1 MPQERPS
8 GELLF
13 AYDQLMDI
21 VVLHR
26 YCRTAKLHRKVRLI
40 NHKLAFTKFHSGKG
54 EGLIDIVRTNDPKD
68 EVWGI
73 SYELHADEIPK
84 LDMHMRV
91 PDRYH
96 KKKVTLTDRGGWRHD
111 GFTYEVTLRDQELSK
126 PSKKTL
132 DEIIAL
138 ATEWKLPSDWIE
150 HLRSFETLD
159 EQEAGSV
166 APQTDASPPETAAQQ
181 PTPPEA

>member
-1 MPQERPS
+1 MPQERPT

-13 AYDQLMDI
+13 AYDHLMDI

-26 YCRTAKLHRKVRLI
+26 YCRTAKFHRKVRLI
-40 NHKLAFTKFHSGKG
+40 NHKLSFTKYHSGKG

-68 EVWGI
+68 EVWGV
-73 SYELHADEIPK
+73 SYEIYDPAEIGK
-84 LDMHMRV
+84 LDIHMRV

-111 GFTYEVTLRDQELSK
+111 GLTYEVTLRDQELSK

-132 DEIIAL
+132 DEIVAL
-138 ATEWKLPSDWIE
+138 ATEWKLPADWIE
-150 HLRSFETLD
+150 HLRSFETLP
-159 EQEAGSV
+159 EEAEP
-166 APQTDASPPETAAQQ
+166 APSPAPAE
-181 PTPPEA
+181 PTPPSP